1 MFYTILFFIIGLI
14 LGSFFNVVG
23 LRLPKGESFI
33 KSRSYCPKCKKKLK
47 WYELIP
53 LISYIIQLGKCRG
66 CKKHISV
73 KYPLIELL
81 TGICF
86 AISYIVFGLTLNILI
101 PLTLISALVIVIV
114 SDTEYMVIP
123 DEIILIASILL
134 VLETLFIKG
143 GQACLSSLFNG
154 VLAFCGMYLIK
165 IVGDAVFKK
174 ESLGG
179 GDIKLMFMIGLVFN
193 FQTMIVIL
201 FLASFMALPYA
212 IAVLLLKKDPIVPY
226 GPFISLTSIALLLL
240 KLNSVSLFDLINY
253 IV

>member
-1 MFYTILFFIIGLI
+1 MYYVVLFFILGII
-14 LGSFFNVVG
+14 LGSFYYVIG
-23 LRLPKGESFI
+23 LRLPKGEAFI
-33 KSRSYCPKCKKKLK
+33 NSRSYCPKCKKQLK

-53 LISYIIQLGKCRG
+53 LISYIIQLGKCRH

-81 TGICF
+81 TGVCF
-86 AISYIVFGLTLNILI
+86 SLSYIVFGLTLDII
-101 PLTLISALVIVIV
+101 VPLTLISTLIIVIS

-123 DEIILIASILL
+123 DEVILVGSILIVI
-134 VLETLFIKG
+134 ETFFIKG
-143 GQACLSSLFNG
+143 GQACLSSLFSG
-154 VLAFCGMYLIK
+154 LLAFCGMYIIK
-165 IVGDAVFKK
+165 FIGDAAFKK

-193 FQTMIVIL
+193 IQTMVVIL

-240 KLNSVSLFDLINY
+240 KLNNTSLFDLINY